1 MSDFLIAFLATLSAA
16 TWVYTKANRRTGGN
30 TQNALVVAGVAGI
43 IVFIVVFTVVS
54 MITSK
59 IEN

>member
-1 MSDFLIAFLATLSAA
+1 MSDFLIAFLASLSAA

-30 TQNALVVAGVAGI
+30 TQNALTVAVVVGV
-43 IVFIVVFTVVS
+43 IVLIVVFTVVK